1 MSFNL
6 KERAFSFR
14 HAFRGIGLVVS
25 TQHNAWIHI
34 AATITVIVAGLLTG
48 LSWLEWAALAFA
60 IGLVWVAEALNTAL
74 EFLSDEVS
82 MEKRDL
88 IGKAK
93 DVGAA
98 GVLLASICAAVIGL
112 IVFVPHWLVVFETR

>member
-6 KERAFSFR
+6 RERAFSFR
-14 HAFRGIGLVVS
+14 HAFRGIGLIIS
-25 TQHNAWIHI
+25 TQHNAWIHLVV
-34 AATITVIVAGLLTG
+34 TVAVIIAGLLTR

-60 IGLVWVAEALNTAL
+60 IGIVWVAEALNTAL
-74 EFLSDEVS
+74 EFLCDEVS

-112 IVFVPHWLVVFETR
+112 IVFVPHWLVVLETR